1 MGEYNNHNDK
11 VNIVKIL
18 VVDDHDLVRQGLSQ
32 VLKGLEKEI
41 EVLEAAHC
49 AAAFEVAAQHK
60 DLDLVLLDYQLPDV
74 NGVDALDGFGARY
87 PELPIVIL
95 SGTTNQSV
103 MRQALNKGAAG
114 FVSKN
119 ASSKDLLQALRHV
132 LDGEVHVPPELLEGD
147 YLPEEP
153 QSDGAATPRQLTPRQ
168 EQVLYLLLE
177 GYSSRAISQK
187 LFLSE
192 ETTKTH
198 VRSIIRAFG
207 AKTRLQ
213 AVLASGRYGYVK
225 PVRPT

>member
-1 MGEYNNHNDK
+1 M
-11 VNIVKIL
+11 KIL

-32 VLKGLEKEI
+32 VLKGLEQGI

-95 SGTTNQSV
+95 SGTADQSV

-119 ASSKDLLQALRHV
+119 DSSKDLLQALRHV

-147 YLPEEP
+147 YLPEEY
-153 QSDGAATPRQLTPRQ
+153 QRDGAATPRQLTPRQ

-198 VRSIIRAFG
+198 VSAIIRAFG

-213 AVLASGRYGYVK
+213 AVLAAGRYGYVK
-225 PVRPT
+225 PPVRPT

>member
-1 MGEYNNHNDK
+1 M
-11 VNIVKIL
+11 KIL
-18 VVDDHDLVRQGLSQ
+18 VVDDHALVRQGLSQ
-32 VLKGLEKEI
+32 VLKGLDKQI
-41 EVLEAAHC
+41 EVLEAPHC
-49 AAAFEVAAQHK
+49 AAAFELAAQHK

-74 NGVDALDGFGARY
+74 NGVDALDGFGTRY

-95 SGTTNQSV
+95 SGTSDQMV
-103 MRQALNKGAAG
+103 MREALNKGAAG

-132 LDGEVHVPPELLEGD
+132 LDGEVHIPPELLAGDDFPDTPEGD
-147 YLPEEP
+147 N
-153 QSDGAATPRQLTPRQ
+153 AATSRQLTPRQ

-177 GYSSRAISQK
+177 GHSSRAISDK

-198 VRSIIRAFG
+198 VSAIIRAFG

-213 AVLASGRYGYVK
+213 AVLAAGRYGYVK
-225 PVRPT
+225 PSRPS